1 MNVFIDG
8 EPPDK
13 NMPVD
18 EPNLIFT
25 RYLYPK
31 YNVKQSFLFALLER
45 QLDEALFW
53 GYELYFSGFEEE
65 ILDFVKKIYDM
76 LYRAQNP
83 KFSIFLEKML
93 NSESEPDTRLASI
106 VVSMINKPYDLSK
119 FVETICHAKCKP
131 AETQEIPSKKQINIK
146 VSEDYIEKYKT
157 IYPGTLPP
165 HRILQTACRFP
176 IRSNIA
182 KLFEFE
188 LDFDIVHEY
197 FTKHWVYY
205 ASRSPAWE
213 ARVRELG
220 GEMDE
225 ETKEVSFP
233 NDESEE
239 KFYETWGYN
248 PDEQPMDLR
257 KRCIGDPEIE
267 QLTMLEFC
275 RRFEI
280 AVIPRKRLV
289 IKTEEAPNSLIV
301 T

>member
-1 MNVFIDG
+1 
-8 EPPDK
+8 
-13 NMPVD
+13 MPVD

-53 GYELYFSGFEEE
+53 GYELYFSGFQEE

-76 LYRAQNP
+76 LYHVRNP
-83 KFSIFLEKML
+83 KFSSFLEKML

-106 VVSMINKPYDLSK
+106 VVSMINNPYDLSK
-119 FVETICHAKCKP
+119 FVETICHGKCKP
-131 AETQEIPSKKQINIK
+131 HETSEISTKKQINIV

-157 IYPGTLPP
+157 IFPGTLPP
-165 HRILQTACRFP
+165 HRILQTACRYP

-188 LDFDIVHEY
+188 LEFETMHHY

-205 ASRSPAWE
+205 ASRSPTWE

-220 GEMDE
+220 AEMDD
-225 ETKEVSFP
+225 ETKEISFP
-233 NDESEE
+233 NDDAEE

-257 KRCIGDPEIE
+257 KRCIGDSDIE
-267 QLTMLEFC
+267 QMTMAEFC
-275 RRFEI
+275 QRFG
-280 AVIPRKRLV
+280 VTVVPKKRLV
-289 IKTEEAPNSLIV
+289 IKTEEDPLNSIII